1 MVQAIVVG
9 VVIGGLITVG
19 LQRRATRANEREA
32 RSREQLAAIVL
43 GEEMDAAI
51 AALDLALSDDGAK
64 WVVSMSES
72 KTLSEAWREHGD
84 ALVGL
89 GTERW
94 EVISDA
100 VNAMAPSY
108 RLVSTSR
115 QTEDLKR
122 SLPERRE
129 LLVEGARILRSV
141 HERPARKR
149 SPNTDR
155 IRSLLT

>member
-100 VNAMAPSY
+100 VNAMAPS
-108 RLVSTSR
+108 
-115 QTEDLKR
+115 
-122 SLPERRE
+122 PNER
-129 LLVEGARILRSV
+129 
-141 HERPARKR
+141 
-149 SPNTDR
+149 
-155 IRSLLT
+155 